1 MITYGSAMLA
11 SAVIAICS
19 KVLGVETNLEH
30 AFATSILFLIPGV
43 LLINSF
49 VDLLDGHII
58 NGIDRGTNALMHAF
72 SIAAG
77 LATVLYIFKM
87 L

>member
-1 MITYGSAMLA
+1 
-11 SAVIAICS
+11 
-19 KVLGVETNLEH
+19 VETNLDH
-30 AFATSILFLIPGV
+30 AFATCILYLVPGV

-49 VDLLDGHII
+49 VDLVDGHII
-58 NGIDRGTNALMHAF
+58 NGVDRGINALIHAF

-77 LATVLYIFKM
+77 LATVLYIFKV